1 MGRGMKKVWG
11 AVKDN
16 AVPLGIGAAIGAGVT
31 YGAMSYANRRA
42 AEKIDEEMEKDI
54 TDLARRAKNAKRRA
68 RGQQ

>member
-1 MGRGMKKVWG
+1 MGRGMKKVWSS
-11 AVKDN
+11 VKDN

-31 YGAMSYANRRA
+31 YGAMSYANRKA

-54 TDLARRAKNAKRRA
+54 TDLARRAKSAKRRA